1 MILQTEGSTAELHKV
16 DGARIYV
23 VQNKSLERLLFDRN
37 LMGIGF
43 RSACLS
49 SSRYFIRHLVDEFDA
64 EHAAELVILSKGLLY
79 QLSEAVPQETGH
91 NLPTNLIATSRVA
104 VSGDSAR
111 VIITYSQLEAPA
123 DTLIIGDTVASGA
136 TVIES
141 LGAYK
146 ENYRLRRLYVL
157 SYAGSKVGALRIAEF
172 CRSNSIA
179 CTFLYS
185 LAIFGLGDNGFDLSF
200 LHVDTITRE
209 DYRNRAR
216 IQFSGHEVSAVGWDF
231 GSQAMAPGKYRHLCW
246 VEASVWGMQGK
257 ECFEVA
263 EEPSDLDELSHEKP
277 AYARWLEEDES
288 GTCS

>member
-1 MILQTEGSTAELHKV
+1 MILQIEGSTAELHKV
-16 DGARIYV
+16 DGATIYIV
-23 VQNKSLERLLFDRN
+23 HNESLEGLLFDRN
-37 LMGIGF
+37 LTGTGF

-49 SSRYFIRHLVDEFDA
+49 SSRYFIRHLADEYDVGCI
-64 EHAAELVILSKGLLY
+64 AELVILSKGLLY
-79 QLSEAVPQETGH
+79 QLSEAAPQEIGH

-104 VSGDSAR
+104 VSGDSAK

-136 TVIES
+136 TIIES

-146 ENYRLRRLYVL
+146 EKYSLQRLYIL

-179 CTFLYS
+179 CTFLYG

-200 LHVDTITRE
+200 LHPDTITRE
-209 DYRNRAR
+209 GYRNRAR
-216 IQFSGHEVSAVGWDF
+216 IQFSGHEASAVGWDF
-231 GSQAMAPGKYRHLCW
+231 GSQAMAPTKYRHLCW
-246 VEASVWGMQGK
+246 IEASVWGLLDK

-263 EEPSDLDELSHEKP
+263 EEPLDLSELSHEKP
-277 AYARWLEEDES
+277 AYARWLE
-288 GTCS
+288 GI